1 MATRPSNALVSNCT
15 VTRMQLN
22 NAKCDIERPRRASRT
37 RHLATMQP
45 SDLDGCERIRGP
57 LTGESDPMRMEL
69 VLLPTLLVHWE
80 VKYVQSTSH
89 QAPFQD
95 GVRSVHL
102 SMQLLSMT
110 LSTKS

>member
-1 MATRPSNALVSNCT
+1 
-15 VTRMQLN
+15 
-22 NAKCDIERPRRASRT
+22 
-37 RHLATMQP
+37 
-45 SDLDGCERIRGP
+45 
-57 LTGESDPMRMEL
+57 MEL